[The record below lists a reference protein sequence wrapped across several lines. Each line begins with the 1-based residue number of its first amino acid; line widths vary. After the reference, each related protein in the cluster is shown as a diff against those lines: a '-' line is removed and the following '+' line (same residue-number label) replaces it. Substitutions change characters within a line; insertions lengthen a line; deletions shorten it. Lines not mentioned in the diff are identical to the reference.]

1 MPHVP
6 PDAPQPGRRDVKITV
21 FASLGPDD
29 PLPDSLEALRRLITE
44 HPGRVE
50 VYDVVDSGGD
60 VTATDTGS
68 PVALEEGCVVEIPE
82 PTDLSVAGRAPEHR
96 QYVRVTRGR
105 LRAPIRVT
113 GTDGAEKIVVT
124 DVDGETRWLFLT
136 DVGPAA
142 APSS

>member
-1 MPHVP
+1 M
-6 PDAPQPGRRDVKITV
+6 

-29 PLPDSLEALRRLITE
+29 ALPDSLEALRRLITG
-44 HPGRVE
+44 HPDRVE
-50 VYDVVDSGGD
+50 VYDV
-60 VTATDTGS
+60 TDTGVDEFAAVTANDAGS
-68 PVALEEGCVVEIPE
+68 LVALEEGCVVEIPE

-105 LRAPIRVT
+105 LRAPIRIT

-136 DVGPAA
+136 DVRPAA
-142 APSS
+142 APAP

>member
-6 PDAPQPGRRDVKITV
+6 PDAPKPDRRDVKITV

-29 PLPDSLEALRRLITE
+29 PLPDCLEALRRLMTE
-44 HPGRVE
+44 HPDRVE
-50 VYDVVDSGGD
+50 VYDV
-60 VTATDTGS
+60 TDTG
-68 PVALEEGCVVEIPE
+68 VDEFAAAATAALEEGCVVEIPE

-105 LRAPIRVT
+105 LRAPIRIT

-136 DVGPAA
+136 DVRPAA